1 MADRDKLMHLSKVA
15 LQALCAHANI
25 SSRGNK
31 ADLVSALLAAP
42 DQSWTDSLLQNM
54 EQSKQEAEAD
64 DNISTEAARE
74 SAAGLDEDIAK
85 AEKEIRLLQ
94 LRKEAAQLKREIG
107 DLQRECPSTRPMNR
121 GECAKPAGPSYFPD
135 GCDDAGLDQ
144 ADNGNELLDRLLSQ
158 NRANERMECS
168 GRRKAL
174 LIRDFLDGF
183 EQEVVLANGSGGRI
197 TYKSRKPNPDSITAA
212 QYLVGNCRLMMQ
224 MIKDGALVTSRNG
237 TADTTDL
244 MNYLR
249 YSIQIG
255 ELFDAGFG
263 LAQVN
268 RFDEDYRTRQA
279 ETGMRWGKESFQL
292 VAKHLIRT
300 GTPANHGVSKSLPQ
314 PRQQR
319 FQKPIDPKSLRTPDG
334 EEICLHFN
342 RRGCFRSSCK
352 FRHVCRICFEA
363 HPEANHSTKN

>member
-1 MADRDKLMHLSKVA
+1 
-15 LQALCAHANI
+15 
-25 SSRGNK
+25 
-31 ADLVSALLAAP
+31 
-42 DQSWTDSLLQNM
+42 M
-54 EQSKQEAEAD
+54 EQSEQEADA

-74 SAAGLDEDIAK
+74 SAAGLDENIAK
-85 AEKEIRLLQ
+85 AEKEIMQTVATTQGSRSTQ
-94 LRKEAAQLKREIG
+94 EEDRRSAA
-107 DLQRECPSTRPMNR
+107 
-121 GECAKPAGPSYFPD
+121 
-135 GCDDAGLDQ
+135 
-144 ADNGNELLDRLLSQ
+144 
-158 NRANERMECS
+158 
-168 GRRKAL
+168 
-174 LIRDFLDGF
+174 
-183 EQEVVLANGSGGRI
+183 
-197 TYKSRKPNPDSITAA
+197 
-212 QYLVGNCRLMMQ
+212 
-224 MIKDGALVTSRNG
+224 
-237 TADTTDL
+237 
-244 MNYLR
+244 
-249 YSIQIG
+249 QIG
-255 ELFDAGFG
+255 ELFNAGFG